1 MVAEAYR
8 KNSNN
13 RSVCYVVGVASSGKV
28 WCFFCFFMFLKG
40 AEQLRFCCILH
51 PFSKVGNSR
60 LHSIPTD
67 YLSFY
72 GIFILGLHTTLR
84 KEITPCMESFGG
96 FRSWERDVSRKC
108 IAELR
113 KRERNC
119 GEDFCL

>member
-72 GIFILGLHTTLR
+72 GIFILGYIQHCVRRLHPVWR
-84 KEITPCMESFGG
+84 ASEGSEVG
-96 FRSWERDVSRKC
+96 
-108 IAELR
+108 
-113 KRERNC
+113 REM
-119 GEDFCL
+119 